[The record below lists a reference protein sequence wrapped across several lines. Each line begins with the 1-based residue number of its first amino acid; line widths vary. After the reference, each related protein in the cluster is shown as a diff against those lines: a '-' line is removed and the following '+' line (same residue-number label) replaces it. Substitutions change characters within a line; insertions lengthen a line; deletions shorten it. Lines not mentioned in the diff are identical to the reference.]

1 MESFEQQFNQ
11 LVQLLE
17 SLQKNGR
24 FALGE
29 AHAIFLVLI
38 AMKKHIDSGAV
49 SSATSS
55 DTSPS
60 NEEIES
66 LKLELI
72 TTRIELDNT
81 KRSLEDAEEKLA
93 EFENSS

>member
-17 SLQKNGR
+17 SLQKSGR

-38 AMKKHIDSGAV
+38 AMKKYIESGAL

-55 DTSPS
+55 EIAPS
-60 NEEIES
+60 NEELEA
-66 LKLELI
+66 LKLDLI